1 MYLMQPHSERATLST
16 GRQRKDVMDAQRLL
30 LHTPLAAM
38 AEPNSPETVLQQGIT
53 AITQGRYSEGI
64 SLLVH
69 ARDALNLEQTQ
80 YCRLLDT
87 LIQHYT
93 AYMQAQEA
101 LLVASRTFAQ
111 AESHL
116 HSSIALL
123 EQFLLQNESDVQKPQ
138 PLRST
143 IVQLPTRQKTVPFT
157 SVPTDNTILFSR
169 SLPAN
174 IASEQEETKKR
185 TTDNEIEHLPELTIT
200 CFGRFEVRRHQQL
213 VTLCQN
219 RNGQAILRYLIT
231 QPNYRATMDDL
242 IEALW
247 PNEEP
252 GVARRKLQVAISAL
266 RRSLNAGYGCDPGG
280 GYILCKQH
288 LYMLNPAVRF
298 TTDIAEFLQSYERGR
313 SAQADEMVRQYE
325 HACRLYI
332 GPLLM
337 EDRYTDWSIGRRE
350 QLSSIYLSMC
360 LTLAEQAL
368 NRGECEIAISWA
380 TAVLVE
386 NTCDEAAHRFLILA
400 YARLGRRNEALKQ
413 YQRCERILFDELG
426 VPPMPETV
434 RLFESIVTHIARD

>member
-1 MYLMQPHSERATLST
+1 
-16 GRQRKDVMDAQRLL
+16 MDAQRLL
-30 LHTPLAAM
+30 LHAPLADA
-38 AEPNSPETVLQQGIT
+38 AEPISPQTVLQQGIT
-53 AITQGRYSEGI
+53 AIMQGRYSEGI

-69 ARDALNLEQTQ
+69 ARDTVILEQTQ
-80 YCRLLDT
+80 YRRLLDT

-93 AYMQAQEA
+93 AFVQAQEA
-101 LLVASRTFAQ
+101 LLAASRTFAQ
-111 AESHL
+111 ADSNL

-123 EQFLLQNESDVQKPQ
+123 EQLLLQNEHEIQKPL
-138 PLRST
+138 PLSST
-143 IVQLPTRQKTVPFT
+143 IVQLQTRQKTVPLAPI
-157 SVPTDNTILFSR
+157 PTDNTILFAHP
-169 SLPAN
+169 LPAN
-174 IASEQEETKKR
+174 TAREQEETAKR
-185 TTDNEIEHLPELTIT
+185 TTDIEIEHLPELNII
-200 CFGRFEVRRHQQL
+200 CFGRFEVRRHQQS
-213 VTLCQN
+213 VMLCQN

-266 RRSLNAGYGCDPGG
+266 RRSLNAGYVCDPGG

-288 LYMLNPAVRF
+288 LYLLNPAVRF
-298 TTDIAEFLQSYERGR
+298 TTDIDEFLQSYELGR
-313 SAQADEMVRQYE
+313 HAQEDEMVRQYE
-325 HACRLYI
+325 HACRLYT

-350 QLSSIYLSMC
+350 QMSQVYLSMC
-360 LTLAEQAL
+360 LALAEQAL
-368 NRGECEIAISWA
+368 KRGEYETVISWA
-380 TAVLVE
+380 TALLAE
-386 NTCDEAAHRFLILA
+386 NFCDESAHRLLILA

-426 VPPMPETV
+426 VTPLPETV